1 MAHLSEMISSCTCV
15 LVCFAMGKYFVPYCN
30 TGYRSCK
37 EKFSLFTPPQ
47 DQARLEAWRRA
58 IPRKDHVLQRT
69 DRVCEKHFAP
79 HFISK
84 AWSAEING
92 HVLMSVSRRA
102 GLSKDAVPSIFE
114 GAPSYLSKKIRSPRK
129 QSRRH
134 ACGAASSAS
143 TGGTSSG
150 TSSRFQAEQQAATA
164 PNSDAKVNENSDVVA
179 ASDPATSPFDE
190 MFCAASTLCFPTPSW
205 GVHRIDLEGYRDLV
219 FHDASLLR
227 ASDGSC
233 VFQQKNCACEM

>member
-1 MAHLSEMISSCTCV
+1 MSVMSTQAMR
-15 LVCFAMGKYFVPYCN
+15 CFTYAC
-30 TGYRSCK
+30 
-37 EKFSLFTPPQ
+37 

-58 IPRKDHVLQRT
+58 IPRKDRVLRRT
-69 DRVCEKHFAP
+69 YHVCEKHLAP
-79 HFISK
+79 HFILK

-92 HVLMSVSRRA
+92 HVLMSGSRRA

-114 GAPSYLSKKIRSPRK
+114 GAPSYLSEKIRSPRK

-134 ACGAASSAS
+134 ACGAASSTS
-143 TGGTSSG
+143 TGGI
-150 TSSRFQAEQQAATA
+150 SSRFQAEQQAATA
-164 PNSDAKVNENSDVVA
+164 PNSDAKVNKNSDVIA

-190 MFCAASTLCFPTPSW
+190 MFCTASTLCLPTPSW

-227 ASDGSC
+227 ASDMC
-233 VFQQKNCACEM
+233 FPTEKLCM